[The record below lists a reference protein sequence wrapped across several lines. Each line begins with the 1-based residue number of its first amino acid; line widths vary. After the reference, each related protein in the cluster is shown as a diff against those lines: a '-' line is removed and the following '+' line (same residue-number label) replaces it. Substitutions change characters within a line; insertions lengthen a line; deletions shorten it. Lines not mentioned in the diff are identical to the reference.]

1 MMPANQV
8 PNISETGPGAIRAI
22 VFDTFGTIVDWRSSL
37 INSLQE
43 FGRKAGVEA
52 AWDKL
57 VDRWRAAYEP
67 NLRRV
72 RTGELEWTILD
83 ELHYQALAELLPEFD
98 LGSLPEPDLRFLV
111 SCWHRLSPWP
121 DAIEGLRRLRKKYI
135 IGPLSNGNLALLVN
149 LAKFAG
155 LPWDVVF
162 GADLFRHY
170 KPDPETYLGVCNFL
184 GLQPEQVMMAAAHNY
199 DLKAARALGLRTA
212 FIPRPAEYGPGQR
225 TDLTPDEAW
234 DILADDLVDLAEK
247 LSA

>member
-1 MMPANQV
+1 MPANQL
-8 PNISETGPGAIRAI
+8 PKTSETAPGTVRAI

-37 INSLQE
+37 IGSLEE
-43 FGRKAGVEA
+43 FGRKTGVQV

-83 ELHYQALAELLPEFD
+83 ELHYHALVKLLPEFD
-98 LGSLPEPDLRFLV
+98 LTSLPESDLRFLV
-111 SCWHRLSPWP
+111 RCWHRLLPWP

-212 FIPRPAEYGPGQR
+212 FLPRLTEFGPGQR

-234 DILADDLVDLAEK
+234 DIVADDLVDLAEK
-247 LSA
+247 LLA